1 MIADWLAAIIL
12 GLVEGLTEFVPVSST
27 GHLILVGHLIGF
39 EGARASVFE
48 IFIQLGAILAVV
60 FLYWR
65 RFWRLIPT
73 RFDLG
78 EENLGPARGF
88 SGLRGLLLLALTSL
102 PFMLGGFVAHDLIKG
117 PLFNPTTVAI
127 GLGVGGLA
135 ILLVEPRLPRAR
147 LEGLDAM
154 TWRVALGIGLCQCLA
169 LWPGV
174 SRAAAT
180 ILGAMI
186 LGVERKTAAE
196 YSFFAAVPV
205 MVVATGYDL
214 LSNLSILQPSDLAIF
229 ALGFIVALIS
239 ALFAVRVFIRLLG
252 NHTLQPFGW
261 YRIAIAALVLLVMR

>member
-154 TWRVALGIGLCQCLA
+154 TWRVALGIGLFQCLA